1 MQPYTRFQKTR
12 MECAFNSPLIRV
24 FSINFVY
31 PFWLASLN
39 EFVHGSTIEFVI
51 ISFLFLHLFCGHNK
65 LEIETHR
72 TTN

>member
-24 FSINFVY
+24 FSIKFVY

-39 EFVHGSTIEFVI
+39 EFVHGSTIEFPM
-51 ISFLFLHLFCGHNK
+51 SFNF
-65 LEIETHR
+65 
-72 TTN
+72 